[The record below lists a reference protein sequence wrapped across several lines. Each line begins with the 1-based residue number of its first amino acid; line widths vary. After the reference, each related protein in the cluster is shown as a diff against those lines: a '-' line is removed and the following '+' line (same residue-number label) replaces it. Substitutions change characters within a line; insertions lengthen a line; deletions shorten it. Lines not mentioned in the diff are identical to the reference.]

1 MTATAWAEARWIARE
16 SGTALDRTEVT
27 LAEALGFALAAP
39 LVALA
44 PLPAYDAAAMDGY
57 AVAGCG
63 PWRITGRVLAGDPT
77 PREHLSPGF
86 AFRDR
91 DRRHRPQCRRGGAPL
106 RMEGRG
112 DRASSAVGSRGPSV
126 TTGRRH
132 APTDQASRTVRV
144 DEVGTSAR
152 QTAAWVGGSW
162 LVTAV
167 ARVL

>member
-86 AFRDR
+86 AVEIGTGATVPSAAEAVLPSGWRGEEIELLPLSAPEGPVL
-91 DRRHRPQCRRGGAPL
+91 RPA
-106 RMEGRG
+106 
-112 DRASSAVGSRGPSV
+112 AVTR
-126 TTGRRH
+126 
-132 APTDQASRTVRV
+132 QRTKPAEQSGWTR
-144 DEVGTSAR
+144 
-152 QTAAWVGGSW
+152 
-162 LVTAV
+162 
-167 ARVL
+167 